1 MNNRK
6 ENVMYQ
12 KPTITKTVAIELRQ
26 MVQVMGAYKGQLQLC
41 YEE

>member
-26 MVQVMGAYKGQLQLC
+26 MVQVMDAYKGQLQLY

>member
-12 KPTITKTVAIELRQ
+12 KLTITKTVAIELRQ
-26 MVQVMGAYKGQLQLC
+26 MVQVMGVYKGQLQSC
-41 YEE
+41 YDE

>member
-12 KPTITKTVAIELRQ
+12 KLTITKTVAIELRQ
-26 MVQVMGAYKGQLQLC
+26 MVQVMGVYKGQLQSC